1 LIENFFLTALTQ
13 GIFYALTG
21 IWPIVSI
28 ESFQQVTGPKH
39 DLWLVKTVGAI
50 LFVIGTTL
58 IIAGMR
64 QEPMLSTAVLAI
76 GSAVVLAGVDIIYF
90 KKRIIAAIYLLDAL
104 AEFLFIAWWTTILF
118 INK

>member
-1 LIENFFLTALTQ
+1 MENSLLAALSQ
-13 GIFYALTG
+13 GIFYVLTG
-21 IWPIVSI
+21 MWPIVSI
-28 ESFQQVTGPKH
+28 ESFQLVTGPKH

-50 LFVIGTTL
+50 LSVIGTTL
-58 IIAGMR
+58 IIAGIR

-104 AEFLFIAWWTTILF
+104 TEFLLIAWWTTILF
-118 INK
+118 VNK

>member
-1 LIENFFLTALTQ
+1 MENPLISALTQ
-13 GIFYALTG
+13 GIFYILTG

-28 ESFQQVTGPKH
+28 ESFQLVTGPKH

-50 LFVIGTTL
+50 LTVIGITL
-58 IIAGMR
+58 IIAAVR
-64 QEPMLSTAVLAI
+64 QESMVATAVLAI

-104 AEFLFIAWWTTILF
+104 AEFLFIAWWTTILLV
-118 INK
+118 NQ

>member
-1 LIENFFLTALTQ
+1 MENPLIPALAQ
-13 GIFYALTG
+13 GIFYVLTG
-21 IWPIVSI
+21 MWPIMNI
-28 ESFQQVTGPKH
+28 ESFQLVTGPKH

-50 LFVIGTTL
+50 LFVIGITL
-58 IIAGMR
+58 IITGIR
-64 QEPMLSTAVLAI
+64 QESMLSTAVLAI

-118 INK
+118 VNK